1 MFFNL
6 LKRRRSIRRFKNRKI
21 EKDKI
26 TLLLKSALLA
36 PSSRSI
42 RPWEF
47 ILVED
52 KETLKKLADSK
63 PHGAAF
69 LAEAAIG
76 IAVIADREKSDVWVE
91 DTSIAS
97 VILLLT
103 AEDLGLGA
111 CWIQIRKRNYDD
123 NLMASDYVKKTLKIP
138 DKYEVESIIAI
149 GCPDEAKRAYEDSD
163 LLMGK
168 LHKGRFGERFREI
181 LS

>member
-1 MFFNL
+1 MF
-6 LKRRRSIRRFKNRKI
+6 
-21 EKDKI
+21 
-26 TLLLKSALLA
+26 
-36 PSSRSI
+36 
-42 RPWEF
+42 
-47 ILVED
+47 
-52 KETLKKLADSK
+52 
-63 PHGAAF
+63 G
-69 LAEAAIG
+69 
-76 IAVIADREKSDVWVE
+76 VE

-97 VILLLT
+97 VILLLM

-149 GCPDEAKRAYEDSD
+149 GYPDEAKRAYEDSD
-163 LLMGK
+163 LLMGR